1 MCTLSQCQDEQLDT
15 HCTELNLSQLNDK
28 LEKIHKRIHE
38 DLYWAQ
44 SSWEISRRN
53 IIEEIIQSK
62 LLI

>member
-38 DLYWAQ
+38 DLY
-44 SSWEISRRN
+44 
-53 IIEEIIQSK
+53 
-62 LLI
+62 